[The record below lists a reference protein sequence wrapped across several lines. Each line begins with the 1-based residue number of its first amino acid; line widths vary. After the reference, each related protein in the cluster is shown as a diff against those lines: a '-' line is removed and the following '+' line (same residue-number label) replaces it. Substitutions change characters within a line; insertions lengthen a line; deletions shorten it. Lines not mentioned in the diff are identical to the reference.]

1 MPKALVLIP
10 DIKDGRFERASRI
23 VLTLQESG
31 FDARWL
37 APTQRVECARNE
49 GCGLLALIGFPPEEA
64 EQLAAQCARELP
76 ECTVI
81 AEQADRGFL
90 RLNGITHACPETL
103 EAILS
108 QIGQ

>member
-23 VLTLQESG
+23 VLTLQESD

-37 APTQRVECARNE
+37 APTRRVECAQNE
-49 GCGLLALIGFPPEEA
+49 GCELLVLIGFPPEEA
-64 EQLAAQCARELP
+64 EQLAAECTRSIP
-76 ECTVI
+76 GCTVI
-81 AEQADRGFL
+81 AEQEGSGFI